1 MGHLDKR
8 MDPDKDPAGGQD
20 EPVKDGVS
28 GNPPE
33 STKYQRNKT
42 GDLPD
47 GPAPD
52 VIEQKTPTDSP
63 RKG

>member
-8 MDPDKDPAGGQD
+8 MDPDKDTDTSRDG
-20 EPVKDGVS
+20 PVKDGVS

-33 STKYQRNKT
+33 STEYEKNKIE
-42 GDLPD
+42 DLPD

-52 VIEQKTPTDSP
+52 VVGATDAG
-63 RKG
+63 KAG